1 MDGIN
6 IITKMNAS
14 SSSLGATSSPSSKP
28 TQAHNKNKSA
38 VEDTIVI
45 NEKID
50 LTKNQYEI
58 LNIICKSY
66 DKSISEYM
74 QEALVRSM
82 QSDIEDGNLCDVLLD
97 KLDEVDNDDKEMQQN
112 NDSASS
118 PNTINDDLEMLKKLQ
133 TTLP

>member
-1 MDGIN
+1 MSPLRYGR
-6 IITKMNAS
+6 T
-14 SSSLGATSSPSSKP
+14 ATH
-28 TQAHNKNKSA
+28 TRNKYKSA
-38 VEDTIVI
+38 VDDTIAI
-45 NEKID
+45 NEKIS
-50 LTKNQYEI
+50 LTRNQYEV
-58 LNIICKSY
+58 LNMICNSY
-66 DKSISEYM
+66 EKSISEYM

>member
-1 MDGIN
+1 
-6 IITKMNAS
+6 MNNS
-14 SSSLGATSSPSSKP
+14 RSSLGETSSLSSKP
-28 TQAHNKNKSA
+28 THICNKDKSA
-38 VEDTIVI
+38 VDDTIAI
-45 NEKID
+45 NEKIS
-50 LTKNQYEI
+50 LTRNQYEV
-58 LNIICKSY
+58 LNMICNSY
-66 DKSISEYM
+66 EKSISEYM

>member
-14 SSSLGATSSPSSKP
+14 SSSLGATSLPSSKP

-50 LTKNQYEI
+50 LTKNQYEV

-66 DKSISEYM
+66 DTSISEYM

-82 QSDIEDGNLCDVLLD
+82 QSDIEDGNLCDVLLNR
-97 KLDEVDNDDKEMQQN
+97 LDGDDDKEMKQN
-112 NDSASS
+112 NNSSSTPSA
-118 PNTINDDLEMLKKLQ
+118 INNDLEML
-133 TTLP
+133 